1 MLKCS
6 FETCSSESVARGF
19 CGPHYHQEHMRTNP
33 PCSLEGCIKP
43 RKSKGLCSA
52 HYSEMKRREPE
63 NPDAPRCAY
72 PACQKASVAKGLCRS
87 HYAKFRLLNKPPCSF
102 EDCDSLQYSGGLCR
116 VHYDNQRHNRLK
128 SVVRENCTVAGCIRH
143 VPNGSAK
150 LCSMHSNRL
159 RRYGDVGKAES
170 LVGIEGCS
178 VDGCDGEH
186 KAQGMCD
193 LHYRRFMRT
202 GDPLQVMR
210 VASWDGVPCTIQ
222 DCGKE
227 VESKGLCNRHYLRMR
242 IHGDPLAG
250 GAFRVREHS
259 MYCSIVG
266 CDREY
271 AGLDYCSLHL
281 KRFAA
286 HGDPLI
292 VIDRSKGK
300 CSVDNCERDHLAKG
314 FCGLHYDRWMKHGD
328 PFYEV
333 NRPSECIISDCH
345 GDVAGHGYCTLH
357 YTRVRKWGDPH
368 YFQRVSDYKGAL
380 CSIEGCNKKTKSK
393 GWCELHYDRFQTHG
407 DPMFSMWEIDMDVP
421 TTLYRLY
428 GEQGELLYI
437 GISVRVEQRM
447 YEHSQS
453 KWWWL
458 EVEHQVLTQCL
469 TRREALELEELAIKG
484 EKPKHNITHNQE
496 LSVVED

>member
-1 MLKCS
+1 
-6 FETCSSESVARGF
+6 
-19 CGPHYHQEHMRTNP
+19 
-33 PCSLEGCIKP
+33 
-43 RKSKGLCSA
+43 
-52 HYSEMKRREPE
+52 
-63 NPDAPRCAY
+63 
-72 PACQKASVAKGLCRS
+72 
-87 HYAKFRLLNKPPCSF
+87 
-102 EDCDSLQYSGGLCR
+102 
-116 VHYDNQRHNRLK
+116 
-128 SVVRENCTVAGCIRH
+128 
-143 VPNGSAK
+143 
-150 LCSMHSNRL
+150 
-159 RRYGDVGKAES
+159 
-170 LVGIEGCS
+170 
-178 VDGCDGEH
+178 
-186 KAQGMCD
+186 
-193 LHYRRFMRT
+193 MRT

-210 VASWDGVPCTIQ
+210 IASWDGVPCTIQ

-259 MYCSIVG
+259 MYCSIDD
-266 CDREY
+266 CDREF
-271 AGLDYCSLHL
+271 AALGYCSLHL
-281 KRFAA
+281 KRFYA
-286 HGDPLI
+286 HGDPLT
-292 VIDRSKGK
+292 VLDRSKGK
-300 CSVDNCERDHLAKG
+300 CSVNNCERDHLAKG

-345 GDVAGHGYCTLH
+345 GNVMGHGYCQLH

-368 YFQRVSDYKGAL
+368 YFQKVSDYKGAL
-380 CSIEGCNKKTKSK
+380 CSIEGCNKKVKSK
-393 GWCELHYDRFQTHG
+393 GWCELHYDRFHTHG

-428 GEQGELLYI
+428 SEQGELLYV

-458 EVEHQVLTQCL
+458 EVEHQVLTQCP

-484 EKPKHNITHNQE
+484 EKPKFNITHNQE